1 MKNEALTG
9 YLLHARPY
17 QEKRAIY
24 QLFSR
29 EWGVVHGVGGRGVP
43 SFVMIELFATGQNA
57 LKTFRQIHVIST
69 APTAHLGQNQY
80 ALLYLNELIYKL
92 IAPENPCPALWHS
105 YHDSVEQLQSPCDM
119 NKMKAVLRTF
129 ETALFDELG
138 VSIDWTADSLGQMI
152 DERECYQFI
161 PNQGF
166 VKSITGI
173 SGKMILKMADDDFD
187 KITIM
192 GQIHRTL
199 IDDLLEY
206 KPLNSRKLWAEQLK
220 YR

>member
-1 MKNEALTG
+1 MTLTHLTG
-9 YLLHARPY
+9 FIIHSRPY

-43 SFVMIELFATGQNA
+43 SFVMIELFATGQNS
-57 LKTFRQIHVIST
+57 LKTFSQIHIATS
-69 APTAHLGQNQY
+69 APTAHVGQNQY

-92 IAPENPCPALWHS
+92 VAVENPCPALWHS
-105 YHDSVEQLQSPCDM
+105 YHDSVERLHTPCDM
-119 NKMKAVLRTF
+119 NQMKAVLRHF

-138 VSIDWTADSLGQMI
+138 VSIDWAVDSVGQMI
-152 DERECYQFI
+152 DECKFYQFI

-173 SGKMILKMADDDFD
+173 SGETILKMTDDDFD
-187 KITIM
+187 KMTIM